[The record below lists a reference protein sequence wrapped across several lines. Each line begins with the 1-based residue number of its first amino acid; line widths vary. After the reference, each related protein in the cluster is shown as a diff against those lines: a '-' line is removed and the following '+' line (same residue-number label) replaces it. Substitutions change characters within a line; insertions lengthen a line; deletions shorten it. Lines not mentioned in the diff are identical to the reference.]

1 MKMVNGK
8 FMGKVIGTAL
18 AATMLIGS
26 AGIVRADAWQM
37 GLSHSTTG
45 TSDSRV
51 LIADHTDNYSSWC
64 FYATEEG
71 IYRIESKIITEGT
84 GNQYI
89 DPEILVY
96 ADGYVYLDD
105 DSLDGVNFTIDV
117 YLDADDCCQI
127 NTRADI
133 YHGRS
138 LGYYQVDI
146 YPVVLE
152 SELED
157 EEVTEEIAPDYG
169 MPDIDEEIPE
179 EEETPAD
186 EELPEEIAPDY
197 GMDLDEDTNED
208 EQIPEE
214 IAPDYGMPEFD
225 EDIIDE
231 TIDETEEITEEE
243 ETTDVEETTIETI
256 EIDININIESEAVAE
271 TTPAPVVETVASTST
286 TSSTPAP
293 MVAGVS
299 RSPVEQF
306 VDRLYS
312 VALNRAADVDGR
324 AYWVDSLSNQRE
336 SGSKVARGFI
346 FSTEFISRDL
356 DNEEFVETLY
366 SVFFNRVA
374 TDDEIDNWVDA
385 LEAGASRSAVVNGFA
400 ASEEWA
406 NSCEAYGVTK

>member
-18 AATMLIGS
+18 AATLLLGS
-26 AGIVRADAWQM
+26 AGIVHADAWQM
-37 GLSHSTTG
+37 GLNDPTEG

-51 LIADHTDNYSSWC
+51 LIADHTDTYSCWC
-64 FYATEEG
+64 FLPTEDG
-71 IYRIESKIITEGT
+71 IYRIESKILTEGC

-89 DPEILVY
+89 DPEVMVY
-96 ADGYVYLDD
+96 VDGGCQTDD
-105 DSLDGVNFTIDV
+105 DSLDGVNFSMDV
-117 YLDADDCCQI
+117 YFEAGSCYQI
-127 NTRADI
+127 ITRADI

-152 SELED
+152 SELE
-157 EEVTEEIAPDYG
+157 
-169 MPDIDEEIPE
+169 E
-179 EEETPAD
+179 EEEQI
-186 EELPEEIAPDY
+186 PEEIAPDY

-225 EDIIDE
+225 EDITEDN
-231 TIDETEEITEEE
+231 EEIIEEE
-243 ETTDVEETTIETI
+243 ETTDVEETT
-256 EIDININIESEAVAE
+256 
-271 TTPAPVVETVASTST
+271 PAPVVETVSAPSTST
-286 TSSTPAP
+286 SSSPAP

-324 AYWVDSLSNQRE
+324 AYWVDILSNQRE

>member
-18 AATMLIGS
+18 AATLLLGS
-26 AGIVRADAWQM
+26 AGIVHADAWQM
-37 GLSHSTTG
+37 GLNDPTEG

-51 LIADHTDNYSSWC
+51 LIADHTDTYSCWC
-64 FYATEEG
+64 FLPTEDG
-71 IYRIESKIITEGT
+71 IYRIESKILTEGC

-89 DPEILVY
+89 DPEVMVY
-96 ADGYVYLDD
+96 VDGGCQTDD
-105 DSLDGVNFTIDV
+105 DSLDGVNFSMDV
-117 YLDADDCCQI
+117 YFEAGSCYQI
-127 NTRADI
+127 ITSADI

-146 YPVVLE
+146 YPIVLE

-157 EEVTEEIAPDYG
+157 T
-169 MPDIDEEIPE
+169 
-179 EEETPAD
+179 
-186 EELPEEIAPDY
+186 
-197 GMDLDEDTNED
+197 ED

-214 IAPDYGMPEFD
+214 LAPDYGMPEFD
-225 EDIIDE
+225 EDNE
-231 TIDETEEITEEE
+231 ETEEIIEEE

-256 EIDININIESEAVAE
+256 ETEAASEPA
-271 TTPAPVVETVASTST
+271 PAPVVETTSAPSTST
-286 TSSTPAP
+286 SSSPAP

-324 AYWVDSLSNQRE
+324 AYWVDILSNQRE